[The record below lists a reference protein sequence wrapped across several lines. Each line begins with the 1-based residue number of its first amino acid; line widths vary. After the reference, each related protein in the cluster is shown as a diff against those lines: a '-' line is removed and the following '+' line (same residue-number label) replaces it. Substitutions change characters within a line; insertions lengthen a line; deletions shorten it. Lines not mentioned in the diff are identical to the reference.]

1 MARTVNAILVSRSL
15 MWLETEQAESLDRSV
30 FHATVLPT
38 LSTDSPVVRGVSFGP
53 ETDAKNL
60 DQIWP
65 LTKFAASKK
74 QLRLHSKTSRPSGIF
89 KAGNHALERWWIF
102 M

>member
-1 MARTVNAILVSRSL
+1 MARTAKAIPVSRSL
-15 MWLETEQAESLDRSV
+15 IRLETEQTESLDRSIY
-30 FHATVLPT
+30 HATVLPI
-38 LSTDSPVVRGVSFGP
+38 LSTDSPIIRGVSFGP

-65 LTKFAASKK
+65 LTKSAAPKK